1 MIALRPRQRGPFA
14 NFMSH
19 KRATLLHIL
28 WQADADRRGEQMA
41 RRRSFFPMHTPSDWT
56 FWLSVVLVLLAVIA
70 TFVRIEYVSPHV
82 LWIAVVGYVILVF
95 GVTFKTA

>member
-1 MIALRPRQRGPFA
+1 
-14 NFMSH
+14 
-19 KRATLLHIL
+19 
-28 WQADADRRGEQMA
+28 
-41 RRRSFFPMHTPSDWT
+41 MHTPSDWT

-82 LWIAVVGYVILVF
+82 FWIAVAGWVVLVF